1 MWVFGY
7 GSLMWKADFP
17 HCRRVVGY
25 VKGYVRRFWQASE
38 DHRGVPGKPGR
49 VVTIIPSNDPEDCVW
64 GVAYEIPEKHIQEVI
79 YYLDFREKD
88 GYDKVQVIFHPE
100 SDSTLEPFP
109 LTIYVA
115 HQDNPFYLGPAS
127 IQDIARQIRTA
138 QGPSGPNREYL
149 LKLAEA
155 MRSLA
160 PHVKDHHLS
169 ELEHEL
175 INLDMNETNG
185 HRSQDEARQSN
196 DGMSVFR
203 FILFFFLSRRLLF
216 ILSSL
221 RHSHKEHYDVHQ

>member
-1 MWVFGY
+1 MLRWIVSF
-7 GSLMWKADFP
+7 
-17 HCRRVVGY
+17 
-25 VKGYVRRFWQASE
+25 
-38 DHRGVPGKPGR
+38 KPGR

-64 GVAYEIPEKHIQEVI
+64 GVAYEIPEKHIQEVM

-115 HQDNPFYLGPAS
+115 HRDNPFYLGPAS

-160 PHVKDHHLS
+160 PHVKDHHLI

-185 HRSQDEARQSN
+185 HQPQDEARQS
-196 DGMSVFR
+196 MMA
-203 FILFFFLSRRLLF
+203 
-216 ILSSL
+216 
-221 RHSHKEHYDVHQ
+221 

>member
-17 HCRRVVGY
+17 HSRRVVGY

-64 GVAYEIPEKHIQEVI
+64 GVAYEIPERHIQEVM

-160 PHVKDHHLS
+160 PHVKDHHLI

-185 HRSQDEARQSN
+185 HQSQDEARQL
-196 DGMSVFR
+196 MMA
-203 FILFFFLSRRLLF
+203 
-216 ILSSL
+216 
-221 RHSHKEHYDVHQ
+221 

>member
-127 IQDIARQIRTA
+127 TPRHSQADPNGSRPQRTEPRIPTQAR
-138 QGPSGPNREYL
+138 
-149 LKLAEA
+149 
-155 MRSLA
+155 RS
-160 PHVKDHHLS
+160 HEVSCTSSSNDHHLS

-175 INLDMNETNG
+175 TQLG
-185 HRSQDEARQSN
+185 HERNQWTSVAR
-196 DGMSVFR
+196 
-203 FILFFFLSRRLLF
+203 
-216 ILSSL
+216 
-221 RHSHKEHYDVHQ
+221 

>member
-1 MWVFGY
+1 MWIFGY

-17 HCRRVVGY
+17 YSRKVVGY

-88 GYDKVQVIFHPE
+88 GYDKVQVTFHPK
-100 SDSTLEPFP
+100 SDSDLAPFP

-127 IQDIARQIRTA
+127 IQDIAKQIRTA
-138 QGPSGPNREYL
+138 EGPSGPNREYL

-155 MRSLA
+155 MRVLA
-160 PHVKDHHLS
+160 PHVKDHHLM
-169 ELEHEL
+169 ELECEV
-175 INLDMNETNG
+175 ISLDMNETNG
-185 HRSQDEARQSN
+185 HQPQEEGRQS
-196 DGMSVFR
+196 MMA
-203 FILFFFLSRRLLF
+203 
-216 ILSSL
+216 
-221 RHSHKEHYDVHQ
+221 